1 MPNKSI
7 VVSSSNMQKEHSG
20 EFILLNSN
28 NFLFR
33 YKTLCK
39 ILYWNIRILE
49 SVVTILG
56 KI

>member
-1 MPNKSI
+1 MDL
-7 VVSSSNMQKEHSG
+7 SSLHLQKEHSG
-20 EFILLNSN
+20 EFILVDSN

-49 SVVTILG
+49 SVVTIVG